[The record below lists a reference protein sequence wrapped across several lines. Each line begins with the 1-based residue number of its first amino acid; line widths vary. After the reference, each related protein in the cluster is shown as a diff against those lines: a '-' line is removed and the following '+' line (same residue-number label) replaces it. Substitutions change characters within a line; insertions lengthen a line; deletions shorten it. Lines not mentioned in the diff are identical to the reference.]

1 MAREGLTPKQQ
12 RFVEEYLIDLN
23 ASAAY
28 RRAGYSSGTPDVC
41 GPRLLGN
48 VGVQAAIEAGSKAR
62 SVRTEITQ
70 DWVIKKLKENVERAM
85 QAQPVLD
92 RDGNE
97 IGEFRYEGAVA
108 NGALKL
114 LGEHLKMFT
123 TKTESTVT
131 TKNASDL
138 SDEDL
143 ARIAAGRGAGA
154 SGEAQ
159 GADEPS

>member
-12 RFVEEYLIDLN
+12 RFVQEYLIDLN
-23 ASAAY
+23 ATQAAI
-28 RRAGYSSGTPDVC
+28 RAGYSERTARQAGAENLSKPVI
-41 GPRLLGN
+41 
-48 VGVQAAIEAGSKAR
+48 QAAIEAGSKAR
-62 SVRTEITQ
+62 SERTEITQ
-70 DWVIKKLKENVERAM
+70 DWVLKKLKENVERAM

-97 IGEFRYEGAVA
+97 IGGFRYEGAVA

-159 GADEPS
+159 GTDEPS